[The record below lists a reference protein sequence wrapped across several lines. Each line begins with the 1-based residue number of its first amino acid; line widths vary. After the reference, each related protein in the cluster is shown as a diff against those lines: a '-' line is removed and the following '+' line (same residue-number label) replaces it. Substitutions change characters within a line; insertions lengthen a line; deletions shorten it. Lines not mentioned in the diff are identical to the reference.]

1 MIFLKVTTAKNAWYA
16 IGFLI
21 MDTNCKDSVCNGYRV
36 FKMLGV
42 NISDI
47 ASTTIKN
54 VDCRCII
61 YNISKS
67 KANHLLKNSALKN
80 CGYR

>member
-1 MIFLKVTTAKNAWYA
+1 MQ
-16 IGFLI
+16 
-21 MDTNCKDSVCNGYRV
+21 DSVYNGYHV

-67 KANHLLKNSALKN
+67 EAIDLLKNSILKN